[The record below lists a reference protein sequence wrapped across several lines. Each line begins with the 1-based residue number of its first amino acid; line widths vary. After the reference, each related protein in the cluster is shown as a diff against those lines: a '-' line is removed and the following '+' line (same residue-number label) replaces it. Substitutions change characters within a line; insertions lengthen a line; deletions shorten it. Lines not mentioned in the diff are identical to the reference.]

1 MAEVIRIEP
10 CGYQNGIRKLR
21 TCAYCRVSSDS
32 ADQLNSYSKQVSYY
46 TKSIKAN
53 SDYDFVDVFADKG
66 ITGTRADQRV
76 EFQRMIKLCEQG
88 KIDLIITKS
97 ISRFARNVPECL
109 DYVRKL
115 KRLGVGV
122 IFEKESINT
131 LRLGDELM
139 LSTFSAIAQE
149 ESLAISQRL
158 RQANIERMKRGEYVA
173 GTSPFGYRMVN
184 KELQIYEPE
193 AEIVRDIFRAYLSGA
208 SINELARDMT
218 NKNVEKRNVSDWNYV
233 TVHYILT
240 NEKYIGNTMFQKTYT
255 TETLP
260 FIKRINK
267 GHKDKYYAE
276 GTHDAIIDRETFE
289 RVQKLLKE
297 RSNQYGFSNPN
308 KSYPLTK
315 KLRCQICGANFV
327 RRTNKGNTIWSCSNH
342 EKGKEKCA
350 AKRFR
355 EEDIYNSFI
364 RMFNKIFSYNRSI
377 LKGTLKQLEYIIDN
391 KKRNNSIIKEQN
403 KSLIE
408 FLDKKMML
416 EQLRNK
422 GYVKDEMY
430 YAQIKAI
437 ENSIKACK
445 AEKEQML
452 ETQMEETYH
461 YVRKLTETVLMYG
474 KKMVSFDSEIY
485 DKIVK
490 QANVSPDGTIEF
502 ELIGGMKF
510 KERI

>member
-1 MAEVIRIEP
+1 M
-10 CGYQNGIRKLR
+10 
-21 TCAYCRVSSDS
+21 
-32 ADQLNSYSKQVSYY
+32 
-46 TKSIKAN
+46 
-53 SDYDFVDVFADKG
+53 
-66 ITGTRADQRV
+66 
-76 EFQRMIKLCEQG
+76 
-88 KIDLIITKS
+88 
-97 ISRFARNVPECL
+97 
-109 DYVRKL
+109 
-115 KRLGVGV
+115 
-122 IFEKESINT
+122 
-131 LRLGDELM
+131 
-139 LSTFSAIAQE
+139 
-149 ESLAISQRL
+149 
-158 RQANIERMKRGEYVA
+158 
-173 GTSPFGYRMVN
+173 
-184 KELQIYEPE
+184 
-193 AEIVRDIFRAYLSGA
+193 
-208 SINELARDMT
+208 
-218 NKNVEKRNVSDWNYV
+218 
-233 TVHYILT
+233 
-240 NEKYIGNTMFQKTYT
+240 
-255 TETLP
+255 
-260 FIKRINK
+260 
-267 GHKDKYYAE
+267 
-276 GTHDAIIDRETFE
+276 
-289 RVQKLLKE
+289 
-297 RSNQYGFSNPN
+297 
-308 KSYPLTK
+308 
-315 KLRCQICGANFV
+315 

-408 FLDKKMML
+408 LLDKKMML

-445 AEKEQML
+445 AEKVQML

-474 KKMVSFDSEIY
+474 KKMESFDSEIY